1 MPVRLTILCAAKI
14 FVCPCREHIK
24 MSWPVDQIRNNLL
37 VGKARLATDAS
48 CNATAI
54 GLREKGL
61 GALAAMP

>member
-1 MPVRLTILCAAKI
+1 
-14 FVCPCREHIK
+14 